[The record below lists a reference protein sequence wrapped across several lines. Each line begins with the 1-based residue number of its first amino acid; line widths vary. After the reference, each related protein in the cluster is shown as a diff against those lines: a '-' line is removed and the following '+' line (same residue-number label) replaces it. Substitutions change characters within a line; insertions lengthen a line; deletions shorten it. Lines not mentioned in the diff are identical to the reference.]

1 MAQLNSKI
9 ASLKLFAS
17 YAIATY
23 ILVILTSAL
32 NLFKGYVADTFYIA
46 ETLLI
51 VLTIILIIIL
61 TTEQTWKHHDL
72 WRRIVEVLLLLMTLT
87 GNVFTLLMFVS
98 IRRYQRTSQIHSY
111 NGWES
116 FIRKTTRHRIAII
129 GLLILVYMLTLSIV
143 SQFTFDTTLAT
154 KNQFN
159 ALLHGP
165 SLAYPF
171 GTDDFGRDL
180 FTRVVV
186 GTKLTFSISIIS
198 VVIAVIFGVLLGTI
212 AGYFNHIDN
221 LIMRILDV
229 VFAIPS
235 LLLAVAII
243 ASFGASIP
251 NLIIALSI
259 GNIPSFART
268 MRASVLEIK
277 RMEYVDAARITGEN
291 TWNIIWRYILPNAI
305 APMIVRFSLNIGVV
319 VLTTSSLSFLG
330 QASYENDMNIVKD
343 QLENAG
349 FNVKMNI
356 QPDYGSYRTQRQAG
370 NYDIQIDDWMTVFGD
385 PNYAMT
391 ALFSSTGSNSLL
403 KDKHVDQLLNKAST
417 QNEADVK
424 QTYKQIEDEVVFD
437 KGYMAPLYGSK
448 KNLVYDNKVLDKNSV
463 GLPNSRALIWQQFDY
478 NNSRERDTRP
488 LVMTQQDGEI
498 PTLDPIRSIAPSVY
512 SINMNMYTRL
522 LLLDENDHLTTKGS
536 LSHDYAVNKDNKAFY
551 FLLRDDDYFAKV
563 VNGQARNTGERVS
576 AEDVKFSLD
585 RARDKKS
592 VPNNNTYNMHK
603 HINDIKILKD
613 EDIDQLRK
621 EKDKDDKSIYDK
633 LIKAYN
639 VKSLTTDGQ
648 KVNNKDGIYQIVKI
662 TTDQSMPREVN
673 YLTHSS
679 AGILSKKFVNQ
690 VNQEY
695 PKGYGDSSTIPAN
708 SDGKN
713 ALYASGA
720 YIMTQKNA
728 YQATFQRNPG
738 FNETE
743 KGSYGPAKIKNITLK
758 FNGDPNNAL
767 SELRNH
773 SIDMLADVN
782 QKHFDLIKS
791 DKNLSIIRKNGRK
804 SVFLMLNIKKG
815 IFKTHPNLRQAV
827 VNAIDQDQF
836 IKFYRGDKFKI
847 ASPITPLVDTGN
859 EQRQDLE
866 KVEKAINQ

>member
-235 LLLAVAII
+235 
-243 ASFGASIP
+243 FGASIP

-319 VLTTSSLSFLG
+319 VLTTSRLSFLG
-330 QASYENDMNIVKD
+330 LGVAPDVAEWGNI
-343 QLENAG
+343 L
-349 FNVKMNI
+349 
-356 QPDYGSYRTQRQAG
+356 R
-370 NYDIQIDDWMTVFGD
+370 
-385 PNYAMT
+385 
-391 ALFSSTGSNSLL
+391 TGSNYLETHSNLAI
-403 KDKHVDQLLNKAST
+403 VPG
-417 QNEADVK
+417 VC
-424 QTYKQIEDEVVFD
+424 IMFVVLAFNFIGD
-437 KGYMAPLYGSK
+437 A
-448 KNLVYDNKVLDKNSV
+448 V
-463 GLPNSRALIWQQFDY
+463 
-478 NNSRERDTRP
+478 RDA
-488 LVMTQQDGEI
+488 
-498 PTLDPIRSIAPSVY
+498 LDPRI
-512 SINMNMYTRL
+512 
-522 LLLDENDHLTTKGS
+522 H
-536 LSHDYAVNKDNKAFY
+536 
-551 FLLRDDDYFAKV
+551 
-563 VNGQARNTGERVS
+563 
-576 AEDVKFSLD
+576 
-585 RARDKKS
+585 
-592 VPNNNTYNMHK
+592 
-603 HINDIKILKD
+603 
-613 EDIDQLRK
+613 
-621 EKDKDDKSIYDK
+621 
-633 LIKAYN
+633 
-639 VKSLTTDGQ
+639 
-648 KVNNKDGIYQIVKI
+648 
-662 TTDQSMPREVN
+662 
-673 YLTHSS
+673 
-679 AGILSKKFVNQ
+679 
-690 VNQEY
+690 
-695 PKGYGDSSTIPAN
+695 
-708 SDGKN
+708 
-713 ALYASGA
+713 
-720 YIMTQKNA
+720 
-728 YQATFQRNPG
+728 
-738 FNETE
+738 
-743 KGSYGPAKIKNITLK
+743 
-758 FNGDPNNAL
+758 
-767 SELRNH
+767 
-773 SIDMLADVN
+773 
-782 QKHFDLIKS
+782 
-791 DKNLSIIRKNGRK
+791 
-804 SVFLMLNIKKG
+804 
-815 IFKTHPNLRQAV
+815 
-827 VNAIDQDQF
+827 
-836 IKFYRGDKFKI
+836 
-847 ASPITPLVDTGN
+847 
-859 EQRQDLE
+859 
-866 KVEKAINQ
+866 

>member
-1 MAQLNSKI
+1 MVKLTTKI

-23 ILVILTSAL
+23 ILVMLTSAL

-51 VLTIILIIIL
+51 ILTIILIIIL

-72 WRRIVEVLLLLMTLT
+72 WRRIVEVLLLLMALT

-243 ASFGASIP
+243 A
-251 NLIIALSI
+251 LSI

-330 QASYENDMNIVKD
+330 LGVAPDVAEWGNI
-343 QLENAG
+343 L
-349 FNVKMNI
+349 
-356 QPDYGSYRTQRQAG
+356 R
-370 NYDIQIDDWMTVFGD
+370 
-385 PNYAMT
+385 
-391 ALFSSTGSNSLL
+391 TGSNYLETHSNLAI
-403 KDKHVDQLLNKAST
+403 VPG
-417 QNEADVK
+417 VC
-424 QTYKQIEDEVVFD
+424 IMFVVLAFNFIGD
-437 KGYMAPLYGSK
+437 A
-448 KNLVYDNKVLDKNSV
+448 V
-463 GLPNSRALIWQQFDY
+463 
-478 NNSRERDTRP
+478 RDA
-488 LVMTQQDGEI
+488 
-498 PTLDPIRSIAPSVY
+498 LDPRI
-512 SINMNMYTRL
+512 
-522 LLLDENDHLTTKGS
+522 H
-536 LSHDYAVNKDNKAFY
+536 
-551 FLLRDDDYFAKV
+551 
-563 VNGQARNTGERVS
+563 
-576 AEDVKFSLD
+576 
-585 RARDKKS
+585 
-592 VPNNNTYNMHK
+592 
-603 HINDIKILKD
+603 
-613 EDIDQLRK
+613 
-621 EKDKDDKSIYDK
+621 
-633 LIKAYN
+633 
-639 VKSLTTDGQ
+639 
-648 KVNNKDGIYQIVKI
+648 
-662 TTDQSMPREVN
+662 
-673 YLTHSS
+673 
-679 AGILSKKFVNQ
+679 
-690 VNQEY
+690 
-695 PKGYGDSSTIPAN
+695 
-708 SDGKN
+708 
-713 ALYASGA
+713 
-720 YIMTQKNA
+720 
-728 YQATFQRNPG
+728 
-738 FNETE
+738 
-743 KGSYGPAKIKNITLK
+743 
-758 FNGDPNNAL
+758 
-767 SELRNH
+767 
-773 SIDMLADVN
+773 
-782 QKHFDLIKS
+782 
-791 DKNLSIIRKNGRK
+791 
-804 SVFLMLNIKKG
+804 
-815 IFKTHPNLRQAV
+815 
-827 VNAIDQDQF
+827 
-836 IKFYRGDKFKI
+836 
-847 ASPITPLVDTGN
+847 
-859 EQRQDLE
+859 
-866 KVEKAINQ
+866 

>member
-1 MAQLNSKI
+1 MVKLTTKI

-23 ILVILTSAL
+23 ILVMLTSAL

-51 VLTIILIIIL
+51 ILTIILIIIL

-72 WRRIVEVLLLLMTLT
+72 WRRIVEVLLLLMALT

-198 VVIAVIFGVLLGTI
+198 VVIFGVLLGTI

-330 QASYENDMNIVKD
+330 LGVAPDVAEWGNI
-343 QLENAG
+343 L
-349 FNVKMNI
+349 
-356 QPDYGSYRTQRQAG
+356 R
-370 NYDIQIDDWMTVFGD
+370 
-385 PNYAMT
+385 
-391 ALFSSTGSNSLL
+391 TGSNYLETHSNLAI
-403 KDKHVDQLLNKAST
+403 VPG
-417 QNEADVK
+417 VC
-424 QTYKQIEDEVVFD
+424 IMFVVLAFNFIGD
-437 KGYMAPLYGSK
+437 A
-448 KNLVYDNKVLDKNSV
+448 V
-463 GLPNSRALIWQQFDY
+463 
-478 NNSRERDTRP
+478 RDA
-488 LVMTQQDGEI
+488 
-498 PTLDPIRSIAPSVY
+498 LDPRI
-512 SINMNMYTRL
+512 
-522 LLLDENDHLTTKGS
+522 H
-536 LSHDYAVNKDNKAFY
+536 
-551 FLLRDDDYFAKV
+551 
-563 VNGQARNTGERVS
+563 
-576 AEDVKFSLD
+576 
-585 RARDKKS
+585 
-592 VPNNNTYNMHK
+592 
-603 HINDIKILKD
+603 
-613 EDIDQLRK
+613 
-621 EKDKDDKSIYDK
+621 
-633 LIKAYN
+633 
-639 VKSLTTDGQ
+639 
-648 KVNNKDGIYQIVKI
+648 
-662 TTDQSMPREVN
+662 
-673 YLTHSS
+673 
-679 AGILSKKFVNQ
+679 
-690 VNQEY
+690 
-695 PKGYGDSSTIPAN
+695 
-708 SDGKN
+708 
-713 ALYASGA
+713 
-720 YIMTQKNA
+720 
-728 YQATFQRNPG
+728 
-738 FNETE
+738 
-743 KGSYGPAKIKNITLK
+743 
-758 FNGDPNNAL
+758 
-767 SELRNH
+767 
-773 SIDMLADVN
+773 
-782 QKHFDLIKS
+782 
-791 DKNLSIIRKNGRK
+791 
-804 SVFLMLNIKKG
+804 
-815 IFKTHPNLRQAV
+815 
-827 VNAIDQDQF
+827 
-836 IKFYRGDKFKI
+836 
-847 ASPITPLVDTGN
+847 
-859 EQRQDLE
+859 
-866 KVEKAINQ
+866 

>member
-1 MAQLNSKI
+1 MVKLTTKI

-61 TTEQTWKHHDL
+61 TTEQTWKHRDL

-305 APMIVRFSLNIGVV
+305 AAPMIVRFSLNIGVV

-330 QASYENDMNIVKD
+330 LGVAPDVAEWGNI
-343 QLENAG
+343 L
-349 FNVKMNI
+349 
-356 QPDYGSYRTQRQAG
+356 R
-370 NYDIQIDDWMTVFGD
+370 
-385 PNYAMT
+385 
-391 ALFSSTGSNSLL
+391 TGSNYLETHSNLAI
-403 KDKHVDQLLNKAST
+403 VPG
-417 QNEADVK
+417 
-424 QTYKQIEDEVVFD
+424 ICIMFVVLAFNFIGD
-437 KGYMAPLYGSK
+437 A
-448 KNLVYDNKVLDKNSV
+448 V
-463 GLPNSRALIWQQFDY
+463 
-478 NNSRERDTRP
+478 RDA
-488 LVMTQQDGEI
+488 
-498 PTLDPIRSIAPSVY
+498 LDPRI
-512 SINMNMYTRL
+512 
-522 LLLDENDHLTTKGS
+522 H
-536 LSHDYAVNKDNKAFY
+536 
-551 FLLRDDDYFAKV
+551 
-563 VNGQARNTGERVS
+563 
-576 AEDVKFSLD
+576 
-585 RARDKKS
+585 
-592 VPNNNTYNMHK
+592 
-603 HINDIKILKD
+603 
-613 EDIDQLRK
+613 
-621 EKDKDDKSIYDK
+621 
-633 LIKAYN
+633 
-639 VKSLTTDGQ
+639 
-648 KVNNKDGIYQIVKI
+648 
-662 TTDQSMPREVN
+662 
-673 YLTHSS
+673 
-679 AGILSKKFVNQ
+679 
-690 VNQEY
+690 
-695 PKGYGDSSTIPAN
+695 
-708 SDGKN
+708 
-713 ALYASGA
+713 
-720 YIMTQKNA
+720 
-728 YQATFQRNPG
+728 
-738 FNETE
+738 
-743 KGSYGPAKIKNITLK
+743 
-758 FNGDPNNAL
+758 
-767 SELRNH
+767 
-773 SIDMLADVN
+773 
-782 QKHFDLIKS
+782 
-791 DKNLSIIRKNGRK
+791 
-804 SVFLMLNIKKG
+804 
-815 IFKTHPNLRQAV
+815 
-827 VNAIDQDQF
+827 
-836 IKFYRGDKFKI
+836 
-847 ASPITPLVDTGN
+847 
-859 EQRQDLE
+859 
-866 KVEKAINQ
+866 

>member
-1 MAQLNSKI
+1 MVKLTTKI

-72 WRRIVEVLLLLMTLT
+72 WRRIVEVLLLLMALT

-243 ASFGASIP
+243 A
-251 NLIIALSI
+251 LSI

-330 QASYENDMNIVKD
+330 LGVAPDVAEWGNI
-343 QLENAG
+343 L
-349 FNVKMNI
+349 
-356 QPDYGSYRTQRQAG
+356 R
-370 NYDIQIDDWMTVFGD
+370 
-385 PNYAMT
+385 
-391 ALFSSTGSNSLL
+391 TGSNYLETHSNLAI
-403 KDKHVDQLLNKAST
+403 VPG
-417 QNEADVK
+417 VC
-424 QTYKQIEDEVVFD
+424 IMFVVLAFNFIGD
-437 KGYMAPLYGSK
+437 A
-448 KNLVYDNKVLDKNSV
+448 V
-463 GLPNSRALIWQQFDY
+463 
-478 NNSRERDTRP
+478 RDA
-488 LVMTQQDGEI
+488 
-498 PTLDPIRSIAPSVY
+498 LDPRI
-512 SINMNMYTRL
+512 
-522 LLLDENDHLTTKGS
+522 H
-536 LSHDYAVNKDNKAFY
+536 
-551 FLLRDDDYFAKV
+551 
-563 VNGQARNTGERVS
+563 
-576 AEDVKFSLD
+576 
-585 RARDKKS
+585 
-592 VPNNNTYNMHK
+592 
-603 HINDIKILKD
+603 
-613 EDIDQLRK
+613 
-621 EKDKDDKSIYDK
+621 
-633 LIKAYN
+633 
-639 VKSLTTDGQ
+639 
-648 KVNNKDGIYQIVKI
+648 
-662 TTDQSMPREVN
+662 
-673 YLTHSS
+673 
-679 AGILSKKFVNQ
+679 
-690 VNQEY
+690 
-695 PKGYGDSSTIPAN
+695 
-708 SDGKN
+708 
-713 ALYASGA
+713 
-720 YIMTQKNA
+720 
-728 YQATFQRNPG
+728 
-738 FNETE
+738 
-743 KGSYGPAKIKNITLK
+743 
-758 FNGDPNNAL
+758 
-767 SELRNH
+767 
-773 SIDMLADVN
+773 
-782 QKHFDLIKS
+782 
-791 DKNLSIIRKNGRK
+791 
-804 SVFLMLNIKKG
+804 
-815 IFKTHPNLRQAV
+815 
-827 VNAIDQDQF
+827 
-836 IKFYRGDKFKI
+836 
-847 ASPITPLVDTGN
+847 
-859 EQRQDLE
+859 
-866 KVEKAINQ
+866 

>member
-235 LLLAVAII
+235 
-243 ASFGASIP
+243 FGASIP

-330 QASYENDMNIVKD
+330 LGVAPDVAEWGNI
-343 QLENAG
+343 L
-349 FNVKMNI
+349 
-356 QPDYGSYRTQRQAG
+356 R
-370 NYDIQIDDWMTVFGD
+370 
-385 PNYAMT
+385 
-391 ALFSSTGSNSLL
+391 TGSNYLETHSNLAI
-403 KDKHVDQLLNKAST
+403 VPG
-417 QNEADVK
+417 VC
-424 QTYKQIEDEVVFD
+424 IMFVVLAFNFIGD
-437 KGYMAPLYGSK
+437 A
-448 KNLVYDNKVLDKNSV
+448 V
-463 GLPNSRALIWQQFDY
+463 
-478 NNSRERDTRP
+478 RDA
-488 LVMTQQDGEI
+488 
-498 PTLDPIRSIAPSVY
+498 LDPRI
-512 SINMNMYTRL
+512 
-522 LLLDENDHLTTKGS
+522 H
-536 LSHDYAVNKDNKAFY
+536 
-551 FLLRDDDYFAKV
+551 
-563 VNGQARNTGERVS
+563 
-576 AEDVKFSLD
+576 
-585 RARDKKS
+585 
-592 VPNNNTYNMHK
+592 
-603 HINDIKILKD
+603 
-613 EDIDQLRK
+613 
-621 EKDKDDKSIYDK
+621 
-633 LIKAYN
+633 
-639 VKSLTTDGQ
+639 
-648 KVNNKDGIYQIVKI
+648 
-662 TTDQSMPREVN
+662 
-673 YLTHSS
+673 
-679 AGILSKKFVNQ
+679 
-690 VNQEY
+690 
-695 PKGYGDSSTIPAN
+695 
-708 SDGKN
+708 
-713 ALYASGA
+713 
-720 YIMTQKNA
+720 
-728 YQATFQRNPG
+728 
-738 FNETE
+738 
-743 KGSYGPAKIKNITLK
+743 
-758 FNGDPNNAL
+758 
-767 SELRNH
+767 
-773 SIDMLADVN
+773 
-782 QKHFDLIKS
+782 
-791 DKNLSIIRKNGRK
+791 
-804 SVFLMLNIKKG
+804 
-815 IFKTHPNLRQAV
+815 
-827 VNAIDQDQF
+827 
-836 IKFYRGDKFKI
+836 
-847 ASPITPLVDTGN
+847 
-859 EQRQDLE
+859 
-866 KVEKAINQ
+866 

>member
-1 MAQLNSKI
+1 MVKLTTKI

-72 WRRIVEVLLLLMTLT
+72 WRRIVEVLLILMTLT

-98 IRRYQRTSQIHSY
+98 IRRYERTSQIHSY

-330 QASYENDMNIVKD
+330 LGVAPDVAEWGNI
-343 QLENAG
+343 L
-349 FNVKMNI
+349 
-356 QPDYGSYRTQRQAG
+356 R
-370 NYDIQIDDWMTVFGD
+370 
-385 PNYAMT
+385 
-391 ALFSSTGSNSLL
+391 TGSNYLETHSNLAI
-403 KDKHVDQLLNKAST
+403 VPG
-417 QNEADVK
+417 VC
-424 QTYKQIEDEVVFD
+424 IMFVVLAFNFIGD
-437 KGYMAPLYGSK
+437 A
-448 KNLVYDNKVLDKNSV
+448 V
-463 GLPNSRALIWQQFDY
+463 
-478 NNSRERDTRP
+478 RDA
-488 LVMTQQDGEI
+488 
-498 PTLDPIRSIAPSVY
+498 LDPRI
-512 SINMNMYTRL
+512 
-522 LLLDENDHLTTKGS
+522 H
-536 LSHDYAVNKDNKAFY
+536 
-551 FLLRDDDYFAKV
+551 
-563 VNGQARNTGERVS
+563 
-576 AEDVKFSLD
+576 
-585 RARDKKS
+585 
-592 VPNNNTYNMHK
+592 
-603 HINDIKILKD
+603 
-613 EDIDQLRK
+613 
-621 EKDKDDKSIYDK
+621 
-633 LIKAYN
+633 
-639 VKSLTTDGQ
+639 
-648 KVNNKDGIYQIVKI
+648 
-662 TTDQSMPREVN
+662 
-673 YLTHSS
+673 
-679 AGILSKKFVNQ
+679 
-690 VNQEY
+690 
-695 PKGYGDSSTIPAN
+695 
-708 SDGKN
+708 
-713 ALYASGA
+713 
-720 YIMTQKNA
+720 
-728 YQATFQRNPG
+728 
-738 FNETE
+738 
-743 KGSYGPAKIKNITLK
+743 
-758 FNGDPNNAL
+758 
-767 SELRNH
+767 
-773 SIDMLADVN
+773 
-782 QKHFDLIKS
+782 
-791 DKNLSIIRKNGRK
+791 
-804 SVFLMLNIKKG
+804 
-815 IFKTHPNLRQAV
+815 
-827 VNAIDQDQF
+827 
-836 IKFYRGDKFKI
+836 
-847 ASPITPLVDTGN
+847 
-859 EQRQDLE
+859 
-866 KVEKAINQ
+866 

>member
-72 WRRIVEVLLLLMTLT
+72 WRRIVEVLLFLMTLT

-235 LLLAVAII
+235 
-243 ASFGASIP
+243 FGASIP

-330 QASYENDMNIVKD
+330 LGVAPDVAEWGNI
-343 QLENAG
+343 L
-349 FNVKMNI
+349 
-356 QPDYGSYRTQRQAG
+356 R
-370 NYDIQIDDWMTVFGD
+370 
-385 PNYAMT
+385 
-391 ALFSSTGSNSLL
+391 TGSNYLETHSNLAI
-403 KDKHVDQLLNKAST
+403 VPG
-417 QNEADVK
+417 VC
-424 QTYKQIEDEVVFD
+424 IMFVVLAFNFIGD
-437 KGYMAPLYGSK
+437 A
-448 KNLVYDNKVLDKNSV
+448 V
-463 GLPNSRALIWQQFDY
+463 
-478 NNSRERDTRP
+478 RDA
-488 LVMTQQDGEI
+488 
-498 PTLDPIRSIAPSVY
+498 LDPRI
-512 SINMNMYTRL
+512 
-522 LLLDENDHLTTKGS
+522 H
-536 LSHDYAVNKDNKAFY
+536 
-551 FLLRDDDYFAKV
+551 
-563 VNGQARNTGERVS
+563 
-576 AEDVKFSLD
+576 
-585 RARDKKS
+585 
-592 VPNNNTYNMHK
+592 
-603 HINDIKILKD
+603 
-613 EDIDQLRK
+613 
-621 EKDKDDKSIYDK
+621 
-633 LIKAYN
+633 
-639 VKSLTTDGQ
+639 
-648 KVNNKDGIYQIVKI
+648 
-662 TTDQSMPREVN
+662 
-673 YLTHSS
+673 
-679 AGILSKKFVNQ
+679 
-690 VNQEY
+690 
-695 PKGYGDSSTIPAN
+695 
-708 SDGKN
+708 
-713 ALYASGA
+713 
-720 YIMTQKNA
+720 
-728 YQATFQRNPG
+728 
-738 FNETE
+738 
-743 KGSYGPAKIKNITLK
+743 
-758 FNGDPNNAL
+758 
-767 SELRNH
+767 
-773 SIDMLADVN
+773 
-782 QKHFDLIKS
+782 
-791 DKNLSIIRKNGRK
+791 
-804 SVFLMLNIKKG
+804 
-815 IFKTHPNLRQAV
+815 
-827 VNAIDQDQF
+827 
-836 IKFYRGDKFKI
+836 
-847 ASPITPLVDTGN
+847 
-859 EQRQDLE
+859 
-866 KVEKAINQ
+866 

>member
-235 LLLAVAII
+235 
-243 ASFGASIP
+243 FGASIP

-330 QASYENDMNIVKD
+330 LGVAPDVAEWGNI
-343 QLENAG
+343 L
-349 FNVKMNI
+349 
-356 QPDYGSYRTQRQAG
+356 R
-370 NYDIQIDDWMTVFGD
+370 
-385 PNYAMT
+385 
-391 ALFSSTGSNSLL
+391 TGSNYLETHSNLAI
-403 KDKHVDQLLNKAST
+403 VPG
-417 QNEADVK
+417 VC
-424 QTYKQIEDEVVFD
+424 IMFVVLTFNFIGD
-437 KGYMAPLYGSK
+437 A
-448 KNLVYDNKVLDKNSV
+448 V
-463 GLPNSRALIWQQFDY
+463 
-478 NNSRERDTRP
+478 RDA
-488 LVMTQQDGEI
+488 
-498 PTLDPIRSIAPSVY
+498 LDPRI
-512 SINMNMYTRL
+512 
-522 LLLDENDHLTTKGS
+522 H
-536 LSHDYAVNKDNKAFY
+536 
-551 FLLRDDDYFAKV
+551 
-563 VNGQARNTGERVS
+563 
-576 AEDVKFSLD
+576 
-585 RARDKKS
+585 
-592 VPNNNTYNMHK
+592 
-603 HINDIKILKD
+603 
-613 EDIDQLRK
+613 
-621 EKDKDDKSIYDK
+621 
-633 LIKAYN
+633 
-639 VKSLTTDGQ
+639 
-648 KVNNKDGIYQIVKI
+648 
-662 TTDQSMPREVN
+662 
-673 YLTHSS
+673 
-679 AGILSKKFVNQ
+679 
-690 VNQEY
+690 
-695 PKGYGDSSTIPAN
+695 
-708 SDGKN
+708 
-713 ALYASGA
+713 
-720 YIMTQKNA
+720 
-728 YQATFQRNPG
+728 
-738 FNETE
+738 
-743 KGSYGPAKIKNITLK
+743 
-758 FNGDPNNAL
+758 
-767 SELRNH
+767 
-773 SIDMLADVN
+773 
-782 QKHFDLIKS
+782 
-791 DKNLSIIRKNGRK
+791 
-804 SVFLMLNIKKG
+804 
-815 IFKTHPNLRQAV
+815 
-827 VNAIDQDQF
+827 
-836 IKFYRGDKFKI
+836 
-847 ASPITPLVDTGN
+847 
-859 EQRQDLE
+859 
-866 KVEKAINQ
+866 

>member
-1 MAQLNSKI
+1 MVKLTTKI

-23 ILVILTSAL
+23 ILVMLTSAL

-51 VLTIILIIIL
+51 ILTIILIIIL

-277 RMEYVDAARITGEN
+277 RMKYVDAARITGEN

-536 LSHDYAVNKDNKAFY
+536 LSRDYAVNKDNKAFY

>member
-1 MAQLNSKI
+1 MVKLTTKI

-72 WRRIVEVLLLLMTLT
+72 WRRIVEVLLLLMALT

-235 LLLAVAII
+235 LLAVAII

-330 QASYENDMNIVKD
+330 LGVAPDVAEWGNI
-343 QLENAG
+343 L
-349 FNVKMNI
+349 
-356 QPDYGSYRTQRQAG
+356 R
-370 NYDIQIDDWMTVFGD
+370 
-385 PNYAMT
+385 
-391 ALFSSTGSNSLL
+391 TGSNYLETHSNLAI
-403 KDKHVDQLLNKAST
+403 VPG
-417 QNEADVK
+417 VC
-424 QTYKQIEDEVVFD
+424 IMFVVLAFNFIGD
-437 KGYMAPLYGSK
+437 A
-448 KNLVYDNKVLDKNSV
+448 V
-463 GLPNSRALIWQQFDY
+463 
-478 NNSRERDTRP
+478 RDA
-488 LVMTQQDGEI
+488 
-498 PTLDPIRSIAPSVY
+498 LDPRI
-512 SINMNMYTRL
+512 
-522 LLLDENDHLTTKGS
+522 H
-536 LSHDYAVNKDNKAFY
+536 
-551 FLLRDDDYFAKV
+551 
-563 VNGQARNTGERVS
+563 
-576 AEDVKFSLD
+576 
-585 RARDKKS
+585 
-592 VPNNNTYNMHK
+592 
-603 HINDIKILKD
+603 
-613 EDIDQLRK
+613 
-621 EKDKDDKSIYDK
+621 
-633 LIKAYN
+633 
-639 VKSLTTDGQ
+639 
-648 KVNNKDGIYQIVKI
+648 
-662 TTDQSMPREVN
+662 
-673 YLTHSS
+673 
-679 AGILSKKFVNQ
+679 
-690 VNQEY
+690 
-695 PKGYGDSSTIPAN
+695 
-708 SDGKN
+708 
-713 ALYASGA
+713 
-720 YIMTQKNA
+720 
-728 YQATFQRNPG
+728 
-738 FNETE
+738 
-743 KGSYGPAKIKNITLK
+743 
-758 FNGDPNNAL
+758 
-767 SELRNH
+767 
-773 SIDMLADVN
+773 
-782 QKHFDLIKS
+782 
-791 DKNLSIIRKNGRK
+791 
-804 SVFLMLNIKKG
+804 
-815 IFKTHPNLRQAV
+815 
-827 VNAIDQDQF
+827 
-836 IKFYRGDKFKI
+836 
-847 ASPITPLVDTGN
+847 
-859 EQRQDLE
+859 
-866 KVEKAINQ
+866 

>member
-1 MAQLNSKI
+1 M
-9 ASLKLFAS
+9 
-17 YAIATY
+17 
-23 ILVILTSAL
+23 LTSAL

-51 VLTIILIIIL
+51 ILTIILIIIL

-198 VVIAVIFGVLLGTI
+198 VVIFGVLLGTI

-277 RMEYVDAARITGEN
+277 RMKYVDAARITGEN

-330 QASYENDMNIVKD
+330 LGVAPDVAEWGNI
-343 QLENAG
+343 L
-349 FNVKMNI
+349 
-356 QPDYGSYRTQRQAG
+356 R
-370 NYDIQIDDWMTVFGD
+370 
-385 PNYAMT
+385 
-391 ALFSSTGSNSLL
+391 TGSNYLETHSNLAI
-403 KDKHVDQLLNKAST
+403 VPG
-417 QNEADVK
+417 VC
-424 QTYKQIEDEVVFD
+424 IMFVVLAFNFIGD
-437 KGYMAPLYGSK
+437 A
-448 KNLVYDNKVLDKNSV
+448 V
-463 GLPNSRALIWQQFDY
+463 
-478 NNSRERDTRP
+478 RDA
-488 LVMTQQDGEI
+488 
-498 PTLDPIRSIAPSVY
+498 LDPRI
-512 SINMNMYTRL
+512 
-522 LLLDENDHLTTKGS
+522 H
-536 LSHDYAVNKDNKAFY
+536 
-551 FLLRDDDYFAKV
+551 
-563 VNGQARNTGERVS
+563 
-576 AEDVKFSLD
+576 
-585 RARDKKS
+585 
-592 VPNNNTYNMHK
+592 
-603 HINDIKILKD
+603 
-613 EDIDQLRK
+613 
-621 EKDKDDKSIYDK
+621 
-633 LIKAYN
+633 
-639 VKSLTTDGQ
+639 
-648 KVNNKDGIYQIVKI
+648 
-662 TTDQSMPREVN
+662 
-673 YLTHSS
+673 
-679 AGILSKKFVNQ
+679 
-690 VNQEY
+690 
-695 PKGYGDSSTIPAN
+695 
-708 SDGKN
+708 
-713 ALYASGA
+713 
-720 YIMTQKNA
+720 
-728 YQATFQRNPG
+728 
-738 FNETE
+738 
-743 KGSYGPAKIKNITLK
+743 
-758 FNGDPNNAL
+758 
-767 SELRNH
+767 
-773 SIDMLADVN
+773 
-782 QKHFDLIKS
+782 
-791 DKNLSIIRKNGRK
+791 
-804 SVFLMLNIKKG
+804 
-815 IFKTHPNLRQAV
+815 
-827 VNAIDQDQF
+827 
-836 IKFYRGDKFKI
+836 
-847 ASPITPLVDTGN
+847 
-859 EQRQDLE
+859 
-866 KVEKAINQ
+866 